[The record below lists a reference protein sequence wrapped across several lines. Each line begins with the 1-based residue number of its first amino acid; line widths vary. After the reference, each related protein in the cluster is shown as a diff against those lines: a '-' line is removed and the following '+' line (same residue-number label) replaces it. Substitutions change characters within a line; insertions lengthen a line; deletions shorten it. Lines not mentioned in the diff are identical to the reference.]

1 MNSLYRRVIKRI
13 LDLIIGVILLFLLGW
28 LIIVLSIVIVLAE
41 GRPVFFKQKRVGQ
54 YGRPFNIYKFRT
66 MVKNA
71 EKIGPKQTNREDSRI
86 TKVGKLLRKTS
97 LDELPQIVNLIK
109 GDMSVVGYRPGVYE
123 NYTEND
129 FKSGM
134 FDVKPGI
141 TGYAQVNGRSSLSLE
156 EKRMWEL
163 KYVKDISFCVD
174 LLIILKTIKVVISR
188 SNSY

>member
-1 MNSLYRRVIKRI
+1 
-13 LDLIIGVILLFLLGW
+13 
-28 LIIVLSIVIVLAE
+28 
-41 GRPVFFKQKRVGQ
+41 
-54 YGRPFNIYKFRT
+54 

>member
-41 GRPVFFKQKRVGQ
+41 GRPGFFKQKRVGQ

-156 EKRMWEL
+156 EKRM
-163 KYVKDISFCVD
+163 
-174 LLIILKTIKVVISR
+174 
-188 SNSY
+188 